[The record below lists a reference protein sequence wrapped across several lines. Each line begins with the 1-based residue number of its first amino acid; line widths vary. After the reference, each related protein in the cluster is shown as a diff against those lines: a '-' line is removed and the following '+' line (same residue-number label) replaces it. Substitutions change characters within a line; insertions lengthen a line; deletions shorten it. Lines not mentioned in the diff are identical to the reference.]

1 MKREESGER
10 RRRTAPSARH
20 EESERLRME
29 EPERGGDFSEDPPR
43 RPYSSH
49 SRPAAPGRGRG
60 KRRGRALKPL
70 LLLFLCLLLS
80 YLAWSFL
87 SPYFGKRYWTLAV
100 FGVDSRD
107 GKLEAGA
114 LSDVIM
120 VASLD
125 RRSGRIELVSVFRDT
140 YAMIGEKEYHK
151 LNEAFFKGGH
161 KQALEA
167 LEKNLDLS
175 IDDYVSFNWAAVA
188 KAINA
193 LGGVDLEISD
203 AEFFYI
209 NAFITE
215 TVESTGIGSVQLE
228 HAGMN
233 HLDGVQA
240 VAYGRLRLMDTDF
253 NRTARQRKVLSLA
266 MDKAKKA
273 NPAVLINVARS
284 VFPEISSSMG
294 IGEISALAVRAKS
307 YQLAETRGFP
317 FSRETKNIGK
327 LDCVVPTTLSSNVTE
342 LHKML
347 YGVDDYKP
355 SAAVE
360 EISAHIGKV
369 SGLTKAG
376 QDAEEAGTGG
386 GSIRKKDQKGGKKKQ
401 KAETAAGENGQT
413 GKKPKKKE
421 TAPSKETAASSE
433 KKETEE
439 RKGGEAERETESTAQ
454 KSAES
459 KEQKSEEERKESGAS
474 RKEGEKSGGDAQK
487 GEISAEDPGDDA
499 AGPGAAYAKK
509 QEQSAQS
516 DTP

>member
-1 MKREESGER
+1 
-10 RRRTAPSARH
+10 
-20 EESERLRME
+20 
-29 EPERGGDFSEDPPR
+29 
-43 RPYSSH
+43 
-49 SRPAAPGRGRG
+49 
-60 KRRGRALKPL
+60 
-70 LLLFLCLLLS
+70 
-80 YLAWSFL
+80 
-87 SPYFGKRYWTLAV
+87 
-100 FGVDSRD
+100 
-107 GKLEAGA
+107 
-114 LSDVIM
+114 M

-140 YAMIGEKEYHK
+140 YAKIGEKEYHK

-161 KQALEA
+161 KQAVEA

-284 VFPEISSSMG
+284 VFPEISTSMG

-386 GSIRKKDQKGGKKKQ
+386 GSIRKKDQKGGKKK
-401 KAETAAGENGQT
+401 KTETAAGENGQA

-421 TAPSKETAASSE
+421 TAASKETTASSE

-454 KSAES
+454 KSTES

-474 RKEGEKSGGDAQK
+474 RKEGEKSGSDAQK